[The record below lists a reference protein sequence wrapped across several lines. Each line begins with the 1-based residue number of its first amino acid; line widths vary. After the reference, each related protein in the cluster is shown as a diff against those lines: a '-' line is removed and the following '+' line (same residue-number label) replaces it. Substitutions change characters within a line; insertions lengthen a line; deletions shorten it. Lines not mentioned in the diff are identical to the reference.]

1 MQDLDKL
8 ELDNI
13 GKELFSAF
21 HGVLSW
27 KWDSRFEAVLA
38 EFNVAKKDSVRA
50 ILDRYLKNTWVSS
63 NINKAPPT
71 VRKVNTYLGKLRAGQ
86 MLFTSDTIRTAYI
99 YCAWWPWDNG
109 KTISIR
115 IAPCYKRLK
124 DPEKARKIQQFKS
137 WFGVK

>member
-38 EFNVAKKDSVRA
+38 EFDVAKKDSVRA

-63 NINKAPPT
+63 YINKAPPT
-71 VRKVNTYLGKLRAGQ
+71 V
-86 MLFTSDTIRTAYI
+86 
-99 YCAWWPWDNG
+99 
-109 KTISIR
+109 
-115 IAPCYKRLK
+115 
-124 DPEKARKIQQFKS
+124 
-137 WFGVK
+137 